1 VIPLWWDILKESKL
15 SGKAKGSTLD
25 ASKIKINIKDD
36 KCKKKVRELIDSPLS
51 KGYIAEGPFSRM
63 PEEVACEFLK
73 DLREID
79 DDIMGLF
86 PQDLYE
92 KYGDKSKAQNFMGY
106 TIVWDVSISS
116 PKSTN
121 PSLIGYC
128 EIKGKE
134 VFAMSVKALGPLDHP
149 NTRGEYGLETYQE
162 WRKLL

>member
-1 VIPLWWDILKESKL
+1 MNWFDILKNLK
-15 SGKAKGSTLD
+15 GKAKGKGSTLD
-25 ASKIKINIKDD
+25 ASKIKVNIQDD
-36 KCKKKVRELIDSPLS
+36 ECKKKVRELIDSPLS
-51 KGYIAEGPFSRM
+51 EGYIEEGPFSRM
-63 PEEVACEFLK
+63 PEKVACEFLK
-73 DLREID
+73 ELREID
-79 DDIMGLF
+79 DDIMGSF

-92 KYGDKSKAQNFMGY
+92 KYGDKEKARNFMGY

-149 NTRGEYGLETYQE
+149 ETRSEYYLETYQE